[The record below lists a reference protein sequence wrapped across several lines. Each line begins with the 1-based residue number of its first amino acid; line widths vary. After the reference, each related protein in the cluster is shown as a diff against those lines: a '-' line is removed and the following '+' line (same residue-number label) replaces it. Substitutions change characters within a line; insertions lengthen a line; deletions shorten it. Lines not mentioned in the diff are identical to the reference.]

1 MIAMHQFQKLWQLQ
15 NFNMTLCYL
24 QRGQVLFVHDFQMNL
39 MLFTQD
45 EPAGTHWDHP
55 QITFHPTSAFF
66 HCLNTKCNKIVCED
80 IIHISDVLRHD
91 KHAVNTFVMK
101 SIDHLKGKGV
111 PIQEI
116 IKFTDQASGQYKS
129 KFTFYAIMKFDVP
142 YTRHF
147 YGVKHGKGPSDRSGG
162 WFKKSMRNAVN
173 SKEVLLNARQIE
185 DYCRRE
191 YFQQN
196 ACKEHNETNKSDNG
210 SDELCNEFSGD
221 KKDPHIQCIVYDHA
235 VIERQPDECIKG
247 ISGSRDWI
255 HMVWNTGVERVVQHK
270 FFDCC
275 CFGCIT
281 HSAPCNQGYYSDVWI
296 TASIKGK
303 HDLNNINAEE
313 WFKSIAKENTQNDV
327 LNFKQ
332 FDAEEEDNDKCNEV
346 VDVQNC
352 DDADKIED
360 AGDYQAHE
368 VFLENENDEPVV
380 YLDNFAVNSNG
391 QDGNVCDGVCN
402 EVCDVMG
409 DEISSREEDDVL
421 EVMVEDY
428 VSSDCS
434 EESEVEY
441 EEDVIPPSLDE
452 DDPSI
457 NFQ

>member
-1 MIAMHQFQKLWQLQ
+1 M
-15 NFNMTLCYL
+15 
-24 QRGQVLFVHDFQMNL
+24 
-39 MLFTQD
+39 
-45 EPAGTHWDHP
+45 
-55 QITFHPTSAFF
+55 
-66 HCLNTKCNKIVCED
+66 NTKYNKIVCED

-116 IKFTDQASGQYKS
+116 IEFTDQASGQYKS
-129 KFTFYAIMKFDVP
+129 TFMFYTITEFDVP

-147 YGVKHGKGPSDRSGG
+147 YGVKHGKGSSDRSGG
-162 WFKKSMRNAVN
+162 WFKKSMQNAVK
-173 SKEVLLNARQIE
+173 SKEVLLNARQTE
-185 DYCRRE
+185 DYCCGE

-196 ACKEHNETNKSDNG
+196 ACKEHNEMNESDNSSG
-210 SDELCNEFSGD
+210 ELCNKFSGD
-221 KKDPHIQCIVYDHA
+221 RKDPHIQCIVYNHA
-235 VIERQPDECIKG
+235 VIERQPNECIKG

-255 HMVWNTGVERVVQHK
+255 HVVWNTGFERVVQHK
-270 FFDCC
+270 FFNCC
-275 CFGCIT
+275 CFGCIV
-281 HSAPCNQGYYSDVWI
+281 HSAPCSQGIDSDAWI
-296 TASIKGK
+296 TASIKEK

-313 WFKSIAKENTQNDV
+313 WFKLIAKENTQNDV
-327 LNFKQ
+327 MNFEQ
-332 FDAEEEDNDKCNEV
+332 FNAKEEDNDECNEV
-346 VDVQNC
+346 IDVQNC
-352 DDADKIED
+352 EDADEIED
-360 AGDYQAHE
+360 AGYYQAHK

-391 QDGNVCDGVCN
+391 QDGNVCDGVRN

-409 DEISSREEDDVL
+409 DEISSREGNDIV

-441 EEDVIPPSLDE
+441 EEDVIPLSLAE

-457 NFQ
+457 NFQWN